1 MATQKDPK
9 FQYLILVEPLGLLY
23 GSAGRFLSPDNLV
36 GRSGTSFPP
45 SAATVSGIFAAAY
58 GNDAIQ
64 DLFFAGPFWG
74 KTEEV
79 KSNLN
84 FYVPTP
90 LIYLVKNEKIR
101 HKLSW
106 NSENQGW
113 FDENN
118 KAPSDKFDGGTWLAI
133 ANWAN
138 PTQVE
143 KSPWKPSLHLHP
155 RLEEDERRVVRKKE
169 TDNSEDN
176 QGSLFLENAM
186 QMPAD
191 TCLVYL
197 STHKLEPGWY
207 RFGGEGHLVDI
218 SAIELNEEHQNL
230 FSTKIENKFALI
242 TPAVWGSNRLSYRE
256 PIRLDKKNKEKYQQE
271 DPDSNE
277 RILILKVDSLYTG
290 RPIPFRYRLGER
302 KNAAP
307 NEPKLLSRGRYAV
320 PAGTVY
326 VLKEPH
332 TLDKSWQEWDESWF
346 PQEGPSLKRWGCGLA
361 LPL

>member
-1 MATQKDPK
+1 MTMGTQSNPQ
-9 FQYLILVEPLGLLY
+9 FNYLILIEPLGFLY
-23 GSAGRFLSPDNLV
+23 GSAGRFLSPENLV

-45 SAATVSGIFAAAY
+45 SAATVSGIFAATY
-58 GNDAIQ
+58 GNAAIQ
-64 DLFFAGPFWG
+64 DLYLAGPFWG
-74 KTEEV
+74 NTEKV
-79 KSNLN
+79 KSAQN

-90 LIYLVKNEKIR
+90 LIYLVKNERIQ

-106 NSENQGW
+106 DSNKKGW

-118 KAPSDKFDGGTWLAI
+118 HAPNDKFEAGTWLAI
-133 ANWAN
+133 ADWEK
-138 PTQVE
+138 PTKVVN
-143 KSPWKPSLHLHP
+143 SPWKSSPHLHP

-169 TDNSEDN
+169 TDNGEDN

-197 STHKLEPGWY
+197 STHELEAGWY

-218 SAIELNEEHQNL
+218 CSVKLNEDHQKL
-230 FSTKIENKFALI
+230 FRTEIKNKFALI
-242 TPAVWGSNRLSYRE
+242 TSAVWGSNRLSYRE
-256 PIRLDKKNKEKYQQE
+256 PIRLHKKEKENDKQE
-271 DPDSNE
+271 EPNRNNKFAWELDT
-277 RILILKVDSLYTG
+277 LYTG
-290 RPIPFRYRLGER
+290 RSIPFRYRLGER
-302 KNAAP
+302 ENAAS
-307 NEPKLLSRGRYAV
+307 NEPKVLSRGRYAV

-326 VLKEPH
+326 VLKNF
-332 TLDKSWQEWDESWF
+332 LDKPWQDWNESWF